1 MMLARVA
8 DSLYW
13 MGRYVERAEH
23 LARLSAVMLNAT
35 LDRADTAAQ
44 AAQMARAAL
53 GDPEPLGDVQPID
66 FARALVTDRESE
78 GSVVVSLSHAREN
91 ARQVRDQITSEIWER
106 LNILYLRATSHDAER
121 AFEANAPM
129 FLSEAIA
136 DLHLFKGATDT
147 TMSHGE
153 GWRFMTIGVHIERA
167 QLIGR
172 LLKVCFHDAHS
183 AITEDHTAMVS
194 LLRMACALE
203 PYLRAYT
210 ADLNA
215 ESILQFLLFDEE
227 FPRSI
232 RFSTSRIENHLDH
245 LSRGRETTGRG
256 DPGRIAGRLN
266 ARLAYADVDEI
277 EASGAGALL
286 DEVEVGCAAINQAV
300 HDTFVSYPLE
310 LRLPA

>member
-23 LARLSAVMLNAT
+23 LARLSSVMLNAT

-44 AAQMARAAL
+44 AAEMARAAL
-53 GDPEPLGDVQPID
+53 GDPEPGRAIQPIES
-66 FARALVTDRESE
+66 ARALVLDREGE
-78 GSVVVSLSHAREN
+78 GSVVVSLARAREN
-91 ARQVRDQITSEIWER
+91 ARQVRDQITTETWER
-106 LNILYLRATSHDAER
+106 LNLLYLRATGLRAER
-121 AFEANAPM
+121 AFDANAPA
-129 FLSEAIA
+129 FLAEAIA
-136 DLHLFKGATDT
+136 DLHLFKGAADA

-153 GWRFMTIGVHIERA
+153 GWRFMLTGVHIERA

-172 LLKVCFHDAHS
+172 LLKVCFHDAVAS
-183 AITEDHTAMVS
+183 IQDDHTALVS

-203 PYLRAYT
+203 PYLRVYT

-215 ESILQFLLFDEE
+215 ASILQFLLFDEE

-232 RFSTSRIENHLDH
+232 RFSTDRIEEHLSH
-245 LSRGRETTGRG
+245 LSRGRDVGRG
-256 DPGRIAGRLN
+256 DPARIAGRLN
-266 ARLAYADVDEI
+266 ARLMYADVEDI
-277 EASGAGALL
+277 VAAGAVGLL
-286 DEVEVGCAAINQAV
+286 DGVEAECSAINKAI
-300 HDTFVSYPLE
+300 HDTFVTYPLE

>member
-23 LARLSAVMLNAT
+23 LSRLSAVMLNAT

-53 GDPEPLGDVQPID
+53 GDPEPLGGVQPID
-66 FARALVTDRESE
+66 FARALVMDRESE
-78 GSVVVSLSHAREN
+78 GSVVVSLSRAREN

-106 LNILYLRATSHDAER
+106 LNILYLRATGLHAER
-121 AFEANAPM
+121 AFEANAPA
-129 FLSEAIA
+129 FLGEAIA

-215 ESILQFLLFDEE
+215 ESILQFLLFDED

-232 RFSTSRIENHLDH
+232 RFSTTRIGNHLEH
-245 LSRGRETTGRG
+245 LSRGRETGRG

-277 EASGAGALL
+277 ESAGAGALL
-286 DEVEVGCAAINQAV
+286 DAVEAGCSAINQAV

>member
-13 MGRYVERAEH
+13 LGRYVERAEH
-23 LARLSAVMLNAT
+23 LSRLSSVMLNAT

-53 GDPEPLGDVQPID
+53 GDPEPIGAVQPID
-66 FARALVTDRESE
+66 FARALVMDRESD
-78 GSVVVSLSHAREN
+78 GSVVMSLSHAREN

-106 LNILYLRATSHDAER
+106 LNILYLRATGLHAER
-121 AFEANAPM
+121 AFEANAPA
-129 FLSEAIA
+129 FLAEAIA
-136 DLHLFKGATDT
+136 DLHLFKGSTDA

-153 GWRFMTIGVHIERA
+153 GWRFMLIGVHIERA
-167 QLIGR
+167 QLMGR

-183 AITEDHTAMVS
+183 AIEDDHTTLVS

-215 ESILQFLLFDEE
+215 ASILKFLLFDEE

-232 RFSTSRIENHLDH
+232 RFCTSRIESHLEH
-245 LSRGRETTGRG
+245 LSRGRDVGRV
-256 DPGRIAGRLN
+256 DPFRIAGRLN
-266 ARLAYADVDEI
+266 ASLAFADMDEI
-277 EASGAGALL
+277 EATGAGALL
-286 DEVEVGCAAINQAV
+286 DAVEAGCSAINQAV
-300 HDTFVSYPLE
+300 RDTFVSYPLE